1 MKGKLKIFMV
11 EDDRNF
17 GAVMQSY
24 LKIHDY
30 DVEWIAD
37 GAHAIEAFD
46 RQAFDLC
53 ILDVMLPNVDGFSI
67 AEAIR
72 ERNED
77 IPIIFLTAKTLKK
90 DIMEGFRLGADDYIT
105 KPFDSEILLMK
116 IKAIMRR
123 KNGLKNGA
131 DQELF
136 RIGMFGFNALT
147 RVIRSDDREYKLS
160 PKESELLKLLC
171 LYKNEVL
178 PREEA
183 LNSIWGEES
192 YFTTRSMDV
201 FMSKLRKYLKDDPS
215 VEIDTVHGSGYMLN
229 SDIKT

>member
-1 MKGKLKIFMV
+1 MV
-11 EDDRNF
+11 EDDKNF

-37 GAHAIEAFD
+37 GAHAVEAFEH
-46 RQAFDLC
+46 QEFDLC

-72 ERNED
+72 ERDED

-116 IKAIMRR
+116 IKAIMKRKKGT
-123 KNGLKNGA
+123 KNGNE
-131 DQELF
+131 QELF
-136 RIGMFGFNALT
+136 RIGKFGFNALT
-147 RVIRSDDREYKLS
+147 RVIRSDDVEYKLS
-160 PKESELLKLLC
+160 PKESELLRLLC

-201 FMSKLRKYLKDDPS
+201 FMSKLRKYLKDDPG
-215 VEIDTVHGSGYMLN
+215 VEIDTVHGSGYMLK
-229 SDIKT
+229 SDI

>member
-1 MKGKLKIFMV
+1 MV
-11 EDDRNF
+11 EDDKNF

-30 DVEWIAD
+30 DVEWVDD
-37 GAHAIEAFD
+37 GALAVEAFKSND
-46 RQAFDLC
+46 FDLC

-67 AEAIR
+67 AEDIR
-72 ERNED
+72 KLNEE

-116 IKAIMRR
+116 IKAIMKRNKGA
-123 KNGLKNGA
+123 KNGNE
-131 DQELF
+131 QELF
-136 RIGMFGFNALT
+136 RIGKFGFNALT
-147 RVIRSDDREYKLS
+147 RVIRSDDIEYKLS

-215 VEIDTVHGSGYMLN
+215 VEIDTVHGSGYMLKA
-229 SDIKT
+229 DV